1 MELKWEVSQ
10 LNVIPEH
17 NGKKD
22 VVYSVV
28 WMLIA
33 EDGAFSAAQQGVI
46 KTNTD
51 DLDSFI
57 EYKNLSRHQ
66 VIQWVIESLSN
77 EEKQKTQDIVMAQLN
92 AQKNSSGIKSS
103 TTLPWTNK
111 Q

>member
-1 MELKWEVSQ
+1 MELKWEIRQ

-33 EDGAFSAAQQGVI
+33 EDGAFSAAHQGVI

-51 DLDSFI
+51 DLDQFI
-57 EYKNLSRHQ
+57 EYEKLSRDQ
-66 VIQWVIESLSN
+66 VIQWVIDSLSD
-77 EEKQKTQDIVMAQLN
+77 EEKQKAQDTVLAQLN

-103 TTLPWTNK
+103 TTLPWANK

>member
-1 MELKWEVSQ
+1 MELKWEIRQ

-33 EDGAFSAAQQGVI
+33 EDGAFSAAHQGVI

-51 DLDSFI
+51 DLD
-57 EYKNLSRHQ
+57 
-66 VIQWVIESLSN
+66 QWVIDSLSD
-77 EEKQKTQDIVMAQLN
+77 EEKQKAQDTVLAQLN
-92 AQKNSSGIKSS
+92 AQKNSSGIKFS
-103 TTLPWTNK
+103 TTLPWANK